1 MDREQA
7 LKTLKE
13 YNQEPFHLRHA
24 FTVEGVMR
32 WFAEDQGF
40 GDEADFWAMVG
51 LLHDVDFERYPDE
64 HCKRAPELLKK
75 AGFDDRL
82 IHAVCS
88 HGYGLCSDVEP
99 EHQMEKILFASDEL
113 TGLIWAA
120 AKMRPSRSTQDMEL
134 SSLKKKFKDKKF
146 AAGCSRD
153 VIEQGAERLGWDLD
167 TLLEKTLEAMRSCED
182 SVNEAMKEYEG

>member
-40 GDEADFWAMVG
+40 GDEADFWALVG

-64 HCKRAPELLKK
+64 HCKRAPELLKE
-75 AGFDDRL
+75 AGFGDRF

-99 EHQMEKILFASDEL
+99 EHPMEKILFASDEL
-113 TGLIWAA
+113 PASSGQRQRCARRGAHRIWSFPASRRNSRIKSSRPAA
-120 AKMRPSRSTQDMEL
+120 RGM
-134 SSLKKKFKDKKF
+134 
-146 AAGCSRD
+146 
-153 VIEQGAERLGWDLD
+153 
-167 TLLEKTLEAMRSCED
+167 
-182 SVNEAMKEYEG
+182 

>member
-24 FTVEGVMR
+24 LTVEGVMR

-64 HCKRAPELLKK
+64 HCKRAP
-75 AGFDDRL
+75 
-82 IHAVCS
+82 
-88 HGYGLCSDVEP
+88 
-99 EHQMEKILFASDEL
+99 
-113 TGLIWAA
+113 
-120 AKMRPSRSTQDMEL
+120 
-134 SSLKKKFKDKKF
+134 
-146 AAGCSRD
+146 
-153 VIEQGAERLGWDLD
+153 
-167 TLLEKTLEAMRSCED
+167 
-182 SVNEAMKEYEG
+182 